1 MKEKDKITVDDTP
14 VVEQASTVV
23 MTREQVENDIAH
35 LQWRISRDEEY
46 VEEHHQRLEVLYGL
60 RDKMDELEA
69 E

>member
-23 MTREQVENDIAH
+23 MTREQVENDIAY
-35 LQWRISRDEEY
+35 LQWLISRDEEY
-46 VEEHHQRLEVLYGL
+46 VEERHQRLEILYGL
-60 RDKMDELEA
+60 RDKMDELEN